1 MTDKQTYRRGWERDF
16 DIEATYYKA
25 EHGSND
31 FLTINVELQNGYFSQ
46 RIECELERLF
56 TLSDQI
62 ADHPPAFVPGAA
74 AGAGSLDPDRGKLSF
89 SCSQWQK
96 IIQNRACRIRAF
108 SL

>member
-46 RIECELERLF
+46 RIECDLERLF

-62 ADHPPAFVPGAA
+62 ADMQRVVDDAIEAM
-74 AGAGSLDPDRGKLSF
+74 L
-89 SCSQWQK
+89 QK
-96 IIQNRACRIRAF
+96 KAEVDHA
-108 SL
+108 

>member
-25 EHGSND
+25 EHGLHD

-46 RIECELERLF
+46 RIECDLDRLF

-62 ADHPPAFVPGAA
+62 ADMQRVVDDAIAA
-74 AGAGSLDPDRGKLSF
+74 ILTKKAEVDHARMGEG
-89 SCSQWQK
+89 
-96 IIQNRACRIRAF
+96 RA
-108 SL
+108 

>member
-25 EHGSND
+25 EHGLND

-46 RIECELERLF
+46 RIECDLDRLS

-62 ADHPPAFVPGAA
+62 ADVQRVVDDAIEAM
-74 AGAGSLDPDRGKLSF
+74 L
-89 SCSQWQK
+89 QK
-96 IIQNRACRIRAF
+96 KAEVDHA
-108 SL
+108 

>member
-46 RIECELERLF
+46 RIECDLDRLF

-62 ADHPPAFVPGAA
+62 ADMQRVVDDVIEAMLKKKAEVDNA
-74 AGAGSLDPDRGKLSF
+74 
-89 SCSQWQK
+89 
-96 IIQNRACRIRAF
+96 
-108 SL
+108 